1 VNIGRLLKLYDDEVE
16 ETEIEGFYAAERT
29 LYCSNVAHDQI
40 LQASKTS
47 NVLCARLMQGSSRNF
62 IIVGLFFNNYL

>member
-40 LQASKTS
+40 LQASK
-47 NVLCARLMQGSSRNF
+47 GSSRNF